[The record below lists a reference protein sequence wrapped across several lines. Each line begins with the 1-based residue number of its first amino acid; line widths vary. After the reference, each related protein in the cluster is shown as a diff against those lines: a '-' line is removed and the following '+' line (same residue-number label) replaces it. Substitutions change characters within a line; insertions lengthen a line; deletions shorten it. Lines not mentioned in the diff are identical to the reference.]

1 LAREEVVLVVAERE
15 EAEVVEEKVEGAVEE
30 VLAKELVLAMREDGQ
45 VLLETLA
52 LEVVQTIHLPSKMVC
67 VSLV

>member
-30 VLAKELVLAMREDGQ
+30 VLAKELVLAMWEDGQ